1 MFLMIFF
8 LSHFVEGYFIFELP
22 KHLVGS
28 YISQMCD
35 KHGMAQFFFIRD
47 SDRWLLLRILITFRE
62 IWSEEITT
70 EIL

>member
-1 MFLMIFF
+1 MIFF

-35 KHGMAQFFFIRD
+35 KHGMAQFFY
-47 SDRWLLLRILITFRE
+47 SG
-62 IWSEEITT
+62 
-70 EIL
+70 